1 VALTLGTMGW
11 AGIPLNYTTVLIA
24 PVAIGIAVD
33 DTMHLMTRLRVEFT
47 ARGDYAAALRASMA
61 QVGRALLITSVVL
74 VAGFLVNLMSL
85 TTPQQ
90 WFGILLASTILL
102 ALLADFLL
110 LPALLLILK
119 PFGPERS
126 NAPKPDAA

>member
-1 VALTLGTMGW
+1 MRITL
-11 AGIPLNYTTVLIA
+11 
-24 PVAIGIAVD
+24 
-33 DTMHLMTRLRVEFT
+33 LM
-47 ARGDYAAALRASMA
+47 
-61 QVGRALLITSVVL
+61 

-90 WFGILLASTILL
+90 WFGILLASTIGL

-126 NAPKPDAA
+126 NALDPDAS